1 MAMKTMSITITV
13 NTLNTDEFS
22 KEYPQYG
29 PFAKGDGNF
38 LFQSIM
44 TPESFIKAK
53 AITDLGY
60 PAVAGVAELCCM
72 AVKEQSVIQWTPFV
86 KQFIGAVVCSL
97 MEANN
102 YLKTGKK
109 KSIPHPAFTKG
120 EVYKCE
126 L

>member
-1 MAMKTMSITITV
+1 METKSITITV
-13 NTLNTDEFS
+13 NTPSTDEFS
-22 KEYPQYG
+22 EEYHQYG

-44 TPESFIKAK
+44 APESFIKAK
-53 AITDLGY
+53 AISDLGY
-60 PAVAGVAELCCM
+60 PAVSGVAELCYI
-72 AVKEQSVIQWTPFV
+72 AVKGQSVIQWTPYV

-97 MEANN
+97 MEANG